1 MIRPL
6 RFLLAQRRPQSAI
19 LPMDREDLV
28 HRHRLR
34 AARRPIA
41 RELRQRIAVAAGGGV
56 LAFFLVIA
64 LGGMLGLVR

>member
-6 RFLLAQRRPQSAI
+6 RFLLTQRPPQSDI

-41 RELRQRIAVAAGGGV
+41 RELRKRIAVAAGGGA
-56 LAFFLVIA
+56 LTFFLVIA
-64 LGGMLGLVR
+64 LGAALGLVR